1 MNGATLRPRARGAV
15 PAIVVLGVLFG
26 GALAGAG
33 WRSLQPQSLVRD
45 GSPSLDAWRALLADG
60 AFWESLRF
68 TVQYTAVATVLSAAA
83 ALALAAMLRRA
94 GRRATL
100 LAAAPVPI
108 PHLVVAT
115 IAIAWLAPG
124 GLAERLLGVLPVDL
138 IGDRA
143 GLGIVLVY
151 LYKEVPFLTLLV
163 LAAWTPG
170 VSDREEAAAVL
181 GAGRTAR
188 LRHVVWPSVRTALAV
203 GSLVVAAF
211 LLGALEVPLVVGP
224 TRPTALAQYA
234 LDATRTAEPLG
245 QAQAAAALLVA
256 AALATLLAL
265 ALARLMGRADA

>member
-15 PAIVVLGVLFG
+15 PAVVVLGALFG

-33 WRSLQPQSLVRD
+33 WRSLQPQSLVHDRA
-45 GSPSLDAWRALLADG
+45 PSLEAWRALLADPG
-60 AFWESLRF
+60 FWDSLRF
-68 TVQYTAVATVLSAAA
+68 TLQYTTVATVLSAAA
-83 ALALAAMLRRA
+83 ALALAAMLRHTGRA
-94 GRRATL
+94 TTL
-100 LAAAPVPI
+100 LAAAPVPM

-115 IAIAWLAPG
+115 IAVIWLAPG
-124 GLAERLLGVLPVDL
+124 GLAERLLGVLPLDL

-143 GLGIVLVY
+143 GLAIVLVY
-151 LYKEVPFLTLLV
+151 VYKEVPFLTLLV

-170 VSDREEAAAVL
+170 VSEREEAAAVL
-181 GAGRTAR
+181 GAGRAAR
-188 LRHVVWPSVRTALAV
+188 LRHVVWPSVRTALAI

-224 TRPTALAQYA
+224 TRPAALAQYA
-234 LDATRTAEPLG
+234 LDATRTAEPIG

-265 ALARLMGRADA
+265 VLARLIGRADA

>member
-15 PAIVVLGVLFG
+15 PAVVVLGVLFG
-26 GALAGAG
+26 GTLAGAG

-45 GSPSLDAWRALLADG
+45 GAPSLEAWRVLLADA
-60 AFWESLRF
+60 AFWDSLRF
-68 TVQYTAVATVLSAAA
+68 TLQYTIVATILSAAA
-83 ALALAAMLRRA
+83 ALALASVLARA

-100 LAAAPVPI
+100 LAAAPVPM

-115 IAIAWLAPG
+115 IAVVWLAPG
-124 GLAERLLGVLPVDL
+124 GIAERLLGVLPVDV

-143 GLGIVLVY
+143 GWGIVLVY
-151 LYKEVPFLTLLV
+151 FYKEVPFLTLLV

-170 VSDREEAAAVL
+170 VSAREEAAAVL
-181 GAGRTAR
+181 GAGPAAR

>member
-83 ALALAAMLRRA
+83 ALALAAMLHRT

-143 GLGIVLVY
+143 GLGIILVY

-256 AALATLLAL
+256 AALATLLGL